1 MRAFAAIISLFL
13 ALGPGVGVVSA
24 QNFGSAAPERFFRVD
39 AEGAQGRGAQPL
51 VRGYVYNNSS
61 ASAERLQLLVESLDG
76 SGQVIGKS
84 LVRVDNIV
92 PALGRT
98 YFDAPVGVTGASY
111 RVAVYYYDWIKCRG

>member
-1 MRAFAAIISLFL
+1 MRALAAIIALFL
-13 ALGPGVGVVSA
+13 ALGWGASTVSA
-24 QNFGSAAPERFFRVD
+24 QNFGSAGPERFFRVD
-39 AEGAQGRGAQPL
+39 AEGTQGRGAQPV

-61 ASAERLQLLVESLDG
+61 ASAERVQLLVESLDG

-84 LVRVDNIV
+84 LVRVDSIV

-98 YFDAPVGVTGASY
+98 YFDAPVGVAGSSY